1 MKLLIVPD
9 IHLGKS
15 ANLGKEDLSGN
26 NSRIEDQKKLLYF
39 TLEQAKENNVERI
52 ILTGDVFDHFAPKP
66 NLVVL
71 FMEWLTQCRK
81 YCYVDIILGN
91 HDFVK
96 SDKNLNTILDCVK
109 FLGCNLFKKVMHL
122 EDTSQVIIQPSTIK
136 ITYLPYT
143 DRRLLGKE
151 TIQEATD
158 HLTDLIK
165 ESVKPGL
172 RNVLIGHLSLQGSFF
187 TGDEV
192 EDDSNEIFL
201 PIDIFSD
208 YDAVFMGHVHK
219 YQVISSTPLIMHVGS
234 LDKTSFTEGPKY
246 LVIYDSDTNEIQDIE
261 LPTRNL
267 VDFNIVIPADADQ
280 TKYVLDQINTEDIKD
295 SIVRLKI
302 ETNSIDSTVDRKQI
316 LKLLEKKNIH
326 NLSSFTE
333 TRRNEKPIAKNTELD
348 ETIDHNK
355 AIDMGLAL
363 LKADDSFKKDVAAAC
378 KDIVNSKE

>member
-9 IHLGKS
+9 IHLGKGS
-15 ANLGKEDLSGN
+15 NLGKEDLSGN

-39 TLEQAKENNVERI
+39 TLEQAKENNVDRI
-52 ILTGDVFDHFAPKP
+52 ILTGDIFDHFAPKP

-71 FMEWLTQCRK
+71 FMEWLTECIK
-81 YCYVDIILGN
+81 FCNVDIILGN

-96 SDKNLNTILDCVK
+96 SDKNLNTILDCAK
-109 FLGCNLFKKVMHL
+109 FLGCNLFKNIFSFKAYNCL
-122 EDTSQVIIQPSTIK
+122 ATPQ

-158 HLTDLIK
+158 HLTSIIK

-172 RNVLIGHLSLQGSFF
+172 RNIIIGHLSLQGSFF
-187 TGDEV
+187 IGDEV

-201 PIDIFSD
+201 PLDAFSD

-219 YQVISSTPLIMHVGS
+219 YQILSSTPLIMHVGS
-234 LDKTSFTEGPKY
+234 LDKTSFTEVSKY
-246 LVIYDSDTNEIQDIE
+246 LVIYDSRTNEIQDIE

-267 VDFNIVIPADADQ
+267 VDFNIIIPADVDQ
-280 TKYVLDQINTEDIKD
+280 TKYILDQINSMDIQD

-302 ETNSIDSTVDRKQI
+302 ETNSIDSIIDRKQI
-316 LKLLEKKNIH
+316 LKLLDKKNIH
-326 NLSSFTE
+326 NLSSFIE
-333 TRRNEKPIAKNTELD
+333 TRRNEKPIAKNTDLDETLD

-355 AIDMGLAL
+355 AIEMAMQL
-363 LKADDSFKKDVAAAC
+363 LKADQSFKNDVTSAC
-378 KDIVNSKE
+378 KDIINSKE

>member
-1 MKLLIVPD
+1 
-9 IHLGKS
+9 
-15 ANLGKEDLSGN
+15 
-26 NSRIEDQKKLLYF
+26 
-39 TLEQAKENNVERI
+39 
-52 ILTGDVFDHFAPKP
+52 
-66 NLVVL
+66 
-71 FMEWLTQCRK
+71 
-81 YCYVDIILGN
+81 
-91 HDFVK
+91 
-96 SDKNLNTILDCVK
+96 
-109 FLGCNLFKKVMHL
+109 
-122 EDTSQVIIQPSTIK
+122 
-136 ITYLPYT
+136 
-143 DRRLLGKE
+143 
-151 TIQEATD
+151 
-158 HLTDLIK
+158 
-165 ESVKPGL
+165 
-172 RNVLIGHLSLQGSFF
+172 
-187 TGDEV
+187 
-192 EDDSNEIFL
+192 
-201 PIDIFSD
+201 
-208 YDAVFMGHVHK
+208 
-219 YQVISSTPLIMHVGS
+219 MHVGS